1 MVTSQGPRTRFQA
14 QHCQAKQAH
23 IQAATTRRQGTGAA
37 DAFADLTTPES
48 ASRHTLVL
56 ARGLKTTSETSR
68 SQSHRRKRR
77 RANSGEARLANGWR
91 LEELLLLQ
99 SLSSTNGG
107 VHTLPL
113 QAALFER
120 SRRTRFPTARQGEG
134 EHNPRLFF
142 FFFSFFLS
150 GRRRCS
156 RTRPAAITATTT
168 SPLLPAR
175 CVLPSSSLV
184 NALSL
189 SRITLRAPGSGQD
202 ARTPRIAIPGPHYRP
217 RPFPHGEDQ
226 HRARRRV
233 HAGEWA
239 RKQAK
244 R

>member
-142 FFFSFFLS
+142 FFFSSPDAADVLEHDLPRLRRPRRHRFFLQGAS
-150 GRRRCS
+150 YPPPPWS
-156 RTRPAAITATTT
+156 T
-168 SPLLPAR
+168 
-175 CVLPSSSLV
+175 
-184 NALSL
+184 LSL
-189 SRITLRAPGSGQD
+189 YPGSRCGLRAL
-202 ARTPRIAIPGPHYRP
+202 ARM
-217 RPFPHGEDQ
+217 
-226 HRARRRV
+226 
-233 HAGEWA
+233 HALPV
-239 RKQAK
+239 
-244 R
+244 